1 VNPASRTVGEFT
13 MNQTKKFLGTDIAF
27 DADGDLMV
35 TPTGDL
41 AIVSGVDC
49 LLQDVQDW
57 LRTLPSDLWKHP
69 EFGCDANRL
78 LGALDTPLNRALA
91 QRAIRIALEDEP
103 RIDPKT
109 LQIKPDR
116 FSSEEKVFTIQFRP
130 MGSDQ
135 QQKLVVGFGLDDMTE
150 VTGG

>member
-1 VNPASRTVGEFT
+1 MGEKMGT
-13 MNQTKKFLGTDIAF
+13 RYLGTDIAF
-27 DADGDLMV
+27 DADGNLMV

-41 AIVSGVDC
+41 SVVYGVDC
-49 LLQDVQDW
+49 LLQDVQDR

-78 LGALDTPLNRALA
+78 LGAPDTPLNLTLA

-109 LQIKPDR
+109 LQIKSDR
-116 FSSEEKVFTIQFRP
+116 FNSEEKVFTIHFRP
-130 MGSDQ
+130 KGSDQ
-135 QQKLVVGFGLDDMTE
+135 QQKLVVGFGLNDMTE